1 MPASAYGR
9 LAGQAPV
16 KPGTFVEGRN
26 PPSAQDPLSGRG
38 GRKGATVGSDMEQM
52 ASTSSDDMFGRPQRF
67 STIPRSEAKYKI
79 TADYLV
85 KQPPAPGGASLGPA
99 RDIREHILLCS
110 LYPNIYNQALT
121 YAKKETGTMRTNG
134 FS

>member
-9 LAGQAPV
+9 IVGLAPV
-16 KPGTFVEGRN
+16 VAGTFVEGRH
-26 PPSAQDPLSGRG
+26 PPSAQDPLSGR
-38 GRKGATVGSDMEQM
+38 RGATVGSGGERLN
-52 ASTSSDDMFGRPQRF
+52 ASSTEDVFGNPQRF
-67 STIPRSEAKYKI
+67 PVIPRSEAKYKI

-85 KQPPAPGGASLGPA
+85 QQAPIPGGASLGPA

-110 LYPNIYNQALT
+110 LYPNAYNQALT
-121 YAKKETGTMRTNG
+121 YPKRMTGTMRANG